1 MGSSEEGGSY
11 KAAKDEAQCFPGPI
25 GNGAGTY
32 PSHIPHGRAEAPE
45 FLEELSAEHT
55 SPCTQ
60 RLHPIERLG

>member
-11 KAAKDEAQCFPGPI
+11 KAAKDGAQSFPSPI
-25 GNGAGTY
+25 GNGAGTC

-45 FLEELSAEHT
+45 SLEELSAEHT

-60 RLHPIERLG
+60 QHHLIERLG